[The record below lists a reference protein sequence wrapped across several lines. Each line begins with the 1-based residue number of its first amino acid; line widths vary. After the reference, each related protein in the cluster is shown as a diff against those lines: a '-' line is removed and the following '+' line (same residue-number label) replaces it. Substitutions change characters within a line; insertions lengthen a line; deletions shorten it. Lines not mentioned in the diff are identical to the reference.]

1 MNEGAR
7 RGVTR
12 GYVGALIVAT
22 VVVAAALT
30 VASWGLLSLALQ
42 RSPVLTD
49 GVSVW
54 VAPLLVIILLAG
66 LAWALWNQAVTLLKG
81 RRQPQWGSILVAAIG
96 AYLVWCLGGQL
107 AGMQLVD
114 TWLSP
119 FSVALVVIWA
129 VSALIF
135 WAVLSRRVY
144 TDRPPPR
151 WPWERDE
158 ETG

>member
-1 MNEGAR
+1 MSEGAR

-12 GYVGALIVAT
+12 GYVGALIAAT
-22 VVVAAALT
+22 GVVAAALT
-30 VASWGLLSLALQ
+30 VASWGILSLALQ
-42 RSPVLTD
+42 RSPVLTE
-49 GVSVW
+49 GVPVW
-54 VAPLLVIILLAG
+54 VAPVFVIVLLAG

-81 RRQPQWGSILVAAIG
+81 RRQPQWGSIFVVAIG
-96 AYLVWCLGGQL
+96 AYLVWCLGGVL
-107 AGMQLVD
+107 AGMQLLD

-119 FSVALVVIWA
+119 FSAALVVIWA